1 MVVDMERI
9 GIFLD
14 RDGTISEEVGY
25 VDMVEKFSIYSFSS
39 KAIKRLNDLGVKV
52 IIVTNQAGIAKGLYT
67 EETLHS
73 IHEKMREI
81 LKKEGARIDAVYYCP
96 HHPEGKIDSYRLDC
110 NCRKPKNG
118 LLLKASRELNLNL
131 KDCFIVG
138 DKIRDIKA
146 GNSLGIKSI
155 LVLTG
160 YGKEDLETINS
171 NDSEK
176 PDFVT
181 ENLLE
186 ASEIIC
192 NELSKKFSIL

>member
-1 MVVDMERI
+1 MVFDRERV

-25 VDMVEKFSIYSFSS
+25 VDMVEKFSIYTFSS
-39 KAIKRLNDLGVKV
+39 KAIKKLNDLGIKV
-52 IIVTNQAGIAKGLYT
+52 IVVTNQAGIAKGLYT

-96 HHPEGKIDSYRLDC
+96 HHPEGKIVSYRLDC
-110 NCRKPKNG
+110 DCRKPKNG

-146 GNSLGIKSI
+146 GSSLGIKSI